1 VKWTSHAPRFAV
13 AVAALGLVG
22 VAFAGAPDR
31 LDRFRA
37 LAATQLAAGAVGDD
51 PAETYREVYAL
62 LDDEIVE
69 SLASGGVFASLGF
82 LQDRLDAF
90 GEAWGAT
97 VVRLVRVAD
106 VLVGAFEP
114 ADTPIGNSVRVYGRL
129 NGEAALL
136 ATFTREGRPSVLALP
151 PGGGRV
157 SRFLMTW
164 EGPPTGRGPRPLRI
178 DLAHPQGDGV
188 RVAWSTAELFPDGL
202 LARGWS
208 VRGAEIR
215 IRYEVRYPG
224 WTPGCD
230 GQTEQEDVY
239 RIGSGAAPVTRVA
252 RRQINPWH
260 REFRG
265 AVARLFDAVA
275 AGNSSAL
282 GGLVPDVAMRRL
294 LPRSL
299 APEPACDARETI
311 GPGGRAAAPGGRAA
325 APERVS
331 VAARDAER
339 PWQLTFQ
346 RGPAG
351 WRLVS
356 AMPVLQ

>member
-1 VKWTSHAPRFAV
+1 MKPTSHAARFAV
-13 AVAALGLVG
+13 AVAALSLVG
-22 VAFAGAPDR
+22 VASAGAPDR

-37 LAATQLAAGAVGDD
+37 LAATQLAAGALGDD
-51 PAETYREVYAL
+51 SAETYREVYAL

-82 LQDRLDAF
+82 LQDRLDTF
-90 GEAWGAT
+90 GEVWGAT
-97 VVRLVRVAD
+97 VVRLVRVGD
-106 VLVGAFEP
+106 VLVGAFQL
-114 ADTPIGNSVRVYGRL
+114 AGTPVGNSVRVYGRL
-129 NGEAALL
+129 DGEAALL
-136 ATFTREGRPSVLALP
+136 VTFTRAGRPSVLALRQ
-151 PGGGRV
+151 GGAKAA
-157 SRFLMTW
+157 RFLMTW
-164 EGPPTGRGPRPLRI
+164 EGPPTGRGTRPLRME
-178 DLAHPQGDGV
+178 LAHPQGDGV
-188 RVAWSTAELFPDGL
+188 RVTWSTAQLFPDGL

-208 VRGAEIR
+208 VRGSEIR
-215 IRYEVRYPG
+215 VRYEVQYPG

-239 RIGSGAAPVTRVA
+239 RVGSGGASVTRVA
-252 RRQINPWH
+252 RRLINPWH

-275 AGNSSAL
+275 AGNGNAL
-282 GGLVPDVAMRRL
+282 AGLVPDAAMRRL
-294 LPRSL
+294 LPPSL

-311 GPGGRAAAPGGRAA
+311 G
-325 APERVS
+325 PERVS